1 MDLNAISSQLESS
14 VMNAFKDTR
23 SSALTLGVGTVVAT
37 HSMMLLLPPDWQE
50 TQMKNHAM
58 INLVAAAAI
67 VWGARILG

>member
-1 MDLNAISSQLESS
+1 MDFTAAETSAA
-14 VMNAFKDTR
+14 NAFKDTR

-50 TQMKNHAM
+50 AQMRNHATV
-58 INLVAAAAI
+58 NLIAAAAI